1 MILVGV
7 MLALGVQGHFGV
19 CLMCSLTVLAEDPV
33 GLGVGF
39 LEGDMLGLRL
49 LRPLRLVFLV
59 GVLLAPGYG
68 QDLIWDYSVYPIFQT
83 IN

>member
-7 MLALGVQGHFGV
+7 MLALGVQGHFGL
-19 CLMCSLTVLAEDPV
+19 CLMCSLTVLTEDPV

-39 LEGDMLGLRL
+39 LEGDMLGLRM
-49 LRPLRLVFLV
+49 LRQLRLVFLV
-59 GVLLAPGYG
+59 GVLLALWYG
-68 QDLIWDYSVYPIFQT
+68 QDLISEYSVYPIFQT

>member
-7 MLALGVQGHFGV
+7 MLALGVQGHFGL

-39 LEGDMLGLRL
+39 LEGDMLGLRML
-49 LRPLRLVFLV
+49 LQLRLVFLV
-59 GVLLAPGYG
+59 GVLLALGYG

>member
-33 GLGVGF
+33 GLGVGL
-39 LEGDMLGLRL
+39 LEGDMLGLEL
-49 LRPLRLVFLV
+49 
-59 GVLLAPGYG
+59 GPGPG
-68 QDLIWDYSVYPIFQT
+68 
-83 IN
+83 